1 MSDRLAGKVALITG
15 AARGQGA
22 AEAALFAAE
31 GARVVIGDIRAEL
44 LTAVAAELTDK
55 GHEVVAHVFDV
66 RDEDGWS
73 GAVALAEERFGRLDV
88 LVNNAGVLEMAGVE
102 ATTMETWERVVAT
115 NQTGV
120 WLGMK
125 AVAPAMRRA
134 GGGSIINTSSI
145 YGLIGSG
152 GATAYQ
158 GTKGAV
164 RLLTKTAAVEF
175 AGAGI
180 RVNSVHPGII
190 DSPMVAED
198 VPEEVVPVIVGA
210 TPLQRMGR
218 PDEVAYGV
226 LFLASDEASYVT
238 GSELVIDGG
247 YSTQ

>member
-1 MSDRLAGKVALITG
+1 MNGTADLSERTAIVTG
-15 AARGQGA
+15 ASNGIGRATAILLAEHGA
-22 AEAALFAAE
+22 TVLAADFQHLE
-31 GARVVIGDIRAEL
+31 EN
-44 LTAVAAELTDK
+44 TDRFEK
-55 GHEVVAHVFDV
+55 LGIVEVSCDV
-66 RDEDGWS
+66 RQEVELANTIKD
-73 GAVALAEERFGRLDV
+73 AVQQTGRLDI
-88 LVNNAGVLEMAGVE
+88 LVNNAGVLDMAGVE
-102 ATTMETWERVVAT
+102 ATTRESWDRIIAT

-125 AVAPAMRRA
+125 AAAEAMRRA

-158 GTKGAV
+158 ATKGAV
-164 RLLTKTAAVEF
+164 RLLTKTAAIEF

-180 RVNSVHPGII
+180 RVNSVHPGIV
-190 DSPMVAED
+190 DTPMVSDD
-198 VPEEVVPVIVGA
+198 VPAEVIPIIVGA
-210 TPLQRMGR
+210 TPLQRMAR
-218 PDEVAYGV
+218 PDEISYGV